1 MVFKLSHRRVSIKL
15 DIMARRRIIKKGSDR
30 AVELVEIDALTAW
43 SDSQL
48 MWPLV
53 KYHMCNVL
61 DDGDAIWNA
70 GRYAPASI
78 RIKLTDGPQHVA
90 FVKLQV
96 EMSPVKAAVHHD
108 VLAGPSADSMR
119 AVARVKCVVC
129 HGEWLSVA
137 VNEDNVQFIE
147 IKTISSPSYVAWRR
161 IKVYA

>member
-1 MVFKLSHRRVSIKL
+1 MAYRR
-15 DIMARRRIIKKGSDR
+15 KKGSER
-30 AVELVEIDALTAW
+30 AEVVEIDALTAW

-48 MWPLV
+48 MWPLI

-61 DDGDAIWNA
+61 DDADAIWNA

-78 RIKLTDGPQHVA
+78 RIKLTDGPQRVA

-96 EMSPVKAAVHHD
+96 EMSPVKADVHHE
-108 VLAGPSADSMR
+108 VYVGPSTDNMC

-129 HGEWLSVA
+129 HGEWLTVT

-147 IKTISSPSYVAWRR
+147 IKTISSPSYVAWKR
-161 IKVYA
+161 IKVYS

>member
-1 MVFKLSHRRVSIKL
+1 
-15 DIMARRRIIKKGSDR
+15 MARRRIIKKGSER
-30 AVELVEIDALTAW
+30 AEIVEIDALTAW

-61 DDGDAIWNA
+61 DDADMIWNS
-70 GRYAPASI
+70 GQYAPASI
-78 RIKLTDGPQHVA
+78 RIKLTDGPQRVA

-96 EMSPVKAAVHHD
+96 EMSPVKAAVHHE
-108 VLAGPSADSMR
+108 VHAGPSTDSMR

-129 HGEWLSVA
+129 HGEWLTVA

-147 IKTISSPSYVAWRR
+147 IKTIFSPSYVAWRR
-161 IKVYA
+161 IKVYGCA